1 MKSYMESRYCFDNKG
16 NFKTLRDYDRAKEN
30 GDVREL
36 SNGNFYDDSTRIEY
50 DSRGDVVDNGSD
62 W

>member
-1 MKSYMESRYCFDNKG
+1 MKSYMESRYSFKSNG
-16 NFKTLRDYDRAKEN
+16 NFEKLSDFEKAKAN

-36 SNGNFYDDSTRIEY
+36 SNGNYYDDSTRIEY
-50 DSRGDVVDNGSD
+50 DTRGDVVEDSSD